1 MQPASQAVKANL
13 SGGIDD
19 SLLHERREF
28 GVSVGEVRMRKI
40 IRLLHGVFFLTVFLC
55 FFTSVASATPPAP
68 VDIETF
74 SVDGK
79 VTAVISIYDAWS
91 QQISCQEDREEAKA
105 FYKRKGMMDTDG
117 TLRFS
122 LLSKQSL
129 PGTAQEVEITM
140 EPYEDMSRQADKKLD
155 PFHRTAQGTAGK
167 RLNVSVKYKIPDKT
181 CLLVATVTL
190 KDYYKKDDKVLPRY
204 TTVEYEFRQVGVTE
218 TGTKK

>member
-1 MQPASQAVKANL
+1 M
-13 SGGIDD
+13 
-19 SLLHERREF
+19 
-28 GVSVGEVRMRKI
+28 
-40 IRLLHGVFFLTVFLC
+40 
-55 FFTSVASATPPAP
+55 
-68 VDIETF
+68 
-74 SVDGK
+74 DGK

-140 EPYEDMSRQADKKLD
+140 EPYKDMSRQADKKLE

-181 CLLVATVTL
+181 FPSYGTRSNGKTAERECEIRYPGQNALFDCHRPAERLLR
-190 KDYYKKDDKVLPRY
+190 KK
-204 TTVEYEFRQVGVTE
+204 
-218 TGTKK
+218 

>member
-1 MQPASQAVKANL
+1 MK
-13 SGGIDD
+13 
-19 SLLHERREF
+19 
-28 GVSVGEVRMRKI
+28 KI

-55 FFTSVASATPPAP
+55 FFIPVALATPPAP
-68 VDIETF
+68 VDTEIF

-79 VTAVISIYDAWS
+79 VTAIISVYDAWS

-140 EPYEDMSRQADKKLD
+140 ESYEDMSRQADKKLD
-155 PFHRTAQGTAGK
+155 RFRRVAQGTAGK
-167 RLNVSVKYKIPDKT
+167 RMNVNVKYKIPDRT
-181 CLLVATVTL
+181 CLLVATVQL
-190 KDYYKKDDKVLPRY
+190 KDFYKKDDKVLPRY
-204 TTVEYEFRQVGVTE
+204 TTVEYEFKQVGVAE